1 KERGIIM
8 KSYTFLTLSI
18 VGEIFAT
25 VMLKM
30 SEGFTI
36 LLPSIGVTFG
46 YGLSFYLLS
55 LSLRTIPLRLAY
67 AIWAGGGTALT
78 VVIGILMWN
87 EALSTFKL
95 SGIALIIGGIVL
107 LNSSSKGQETKK
119 ASSS

>member
-1 KERGIIM
+1 M

-18 VGEIFAT
+18 VGEVFAT
-25 VMLKM
+25 AMLKM

-55 LSLRTIPLRLAY
+55 LSLRTIPLSLVY
-67 AIWAGGGTALT
+67 AIWAGAGTALT
-78 VVIGILMWN
+78 ALIGILVWN

-107 LNSSSKGQETKK
+107 LNSSSKGQVTKK
-119 ASSS
+119 TSSN